1 MSRERTNKSSEA
13 PRKKISR
20 VGKENNRPL
29 RSRTSEK
36 KASGS
41 SETPRNYKKRFET
54 DDKRPARTSTSGKEH
69 GSISE
74 GPRNYKKRFETDEKR
89 PVKSRTSAKNITG
102 SPEGPRNYRKRV
114 ETDEKRPLRER
125 TSERRT
131 SGTSTAPRKYRKR
144 IDADYKGPE
153 KDKSTEPSGENTGDI
168 RLNKYLATSGIC
180 SRREAD
186 KFIHAGLVTVNG
198 EVVTELGTKVKKT
211 DDVRYNGERLKSEK
225 HVYILLN
232 KPKDYIT
239 TLRDPHAKRTVM
251 ELVQKACKERV
262 YPVGRLDRNTTGVLL
277 LTNDGE
283 LAKQLTHPSNNKLKI
298 YHVSVD
304 KSLAKGDFQKI
315 LEGFN
320 LEDGFIKAD
329 ELSYIDANDKKEI
342 GIEIH
347 SGRNHIVRR
356 IFEYLG
362 YEVRKLDRVY
372 FAGLT
377 KKGLERGK
385 YRFLTEKEVS
395 ILKMGSYQ

>member
-1 MSRERTNKSSEA
+1 LPDKNNVFDLFKELIISNMSRERKNKTSEA
-13 PRKKISR
+13 PRK
-20 VGKENNRPL
+20 N
-29 RSRTSEK
+29 
-36 KASGS
+36 
-41 SETPRNYKKRFET
+41 KKRFET
-54 DDKRPARTSTSGKEH
+54 DQKRTVRSRTSQKSDSGAT
-69 GSISE
+69 
-74 GPRNYKKRFETDEKR
+74 GPRLKYKKRTETEKAS
-89 PVKSRTSAKNITG
+89 KS
-102 SPEGPRNYRKRV
+102 
-114 ETDEKRPLRER
+114 
-125 TSERRT
+125 
-131 SGTSTAPRKYRKR
+131 PRKYRKR
-144 IDADYKGPE
+144 IE
-153 KDKSTEPSGENTGDI
+153 KDDTRPLVSITSDAIEAGPDQI
-168 RLNKYLATSGIC
+168 RLNKYLAASGVC

-186 KFIHAGLVTVNG
+186 KFINAGLVSVNG
-198 EVVTELGTKVKKT
+198 EIITELGTKVKKS
-211 DDVRYNGERLKSEK
+211 DDVRYNGERLKSERL
-225 HVYILLN
+225 VYILLN

-239 TLRDPHAKRTVM
+239 TLRDPYAKKTVM

-283 LAKQLTHPSNNKLKI
+283 LAKQLSHPSSNKLKI
-298 YHVSVD
+298 YHVTLD
-304 KSLAKGDFQKI
+304 KSLSKGDFQKT

-329 ELSYIDANDKKEI
+329 ELSYVDPVDKKEI

-362 YEVRKLDRVY
+362 YDVRKLDRVY

-385 YRFLTEKEVS
+385 FRFLTEKEIS

>member
-89 PVKSRTSAKNITG
+89 P
-102 SPEGPRNYRKRV
+102 
-114 ETDEKRPLRER
+114 LRER
-125 TSERRT
+125 TSERRP